1 MVDKTRILII
11 DAQSLIRDGLAA
23 LLSSEP
29 DLQVIGAIGKSSAIG
44 RVALSAAPDLVILDV
59 DLPDYR
65 GAETIRLISVR
76 WPKAKIMVLT
86 FQQSAQAMDTA
97 LRAGVDAYLLKSD
110 TRSELNDALHHLK
123 QNKRFL
129 TPSLT
134 SRTTDSE
141 GAKPTVVR
149 PEPPDGLSSRERD
162 VLRRIA
168 QGRRTREIAHEL
180 SLSHKTIEKYR
191 SNLMRKLGLKTAT
204 AVAAYAIANGYL
216 NGSLDNGSLDS

>member
-23 LLSSEP
+23 LLSSEA
-29 DLQVIGAIGKSSAIG
+29 DLQVMGAIGKSSAIG
-44 RVALSAAPDLVILDV
+44 RVTLPAHPDLVILDV

-65 GAETIRLISVR
+65 GAETIKTIRVR

-110 TRSELNDALHHLK
+110 TRSELDAALHHLA
-123 QNKRFL
+123 QSKRFL

-134 SRTTDSE
+134 PRAN
-141 GAKPTVVR
+141 GQKPTLVR

-168 QGRRTREIAHEL
+168 QGRRTREIADEL

-191 SNLMRKLGLKTAT
+191 SNLMRKLGLRTAT

-216 NGSLDNGSLDS
+216 NGYVDP

>member
-23 LLSSEP
+23 LLSSQA
-29 DLQVIGAIGKSSAIG
+29 DLQVIGAIGKGSAIG
-44 RVALSAAPDLVILDV
+44 RVSLPAPPDLVILDI

-65 GAETIRLISVR
+65 GAETIKTISVR

-86 FQQSAQAMDTA
+86 FQHSEQAMDTA

-110 TRSELNDALHHLK
+110 TRSELDDALHHLA

-134 SRTTDSE
+134 SRDTRTN
-141 GAKPTVVR
+141 GPKATMVR
-149 PEPPDGLSSRERD
+149 PELPDGLSSRERD

-168 QGRRTREIAHEL
+168 QGQRTREIAHEL

-216 NGSLDNGSLDS
+216 NGNPES

>member
-1 MVDKTRILII
+1 MVEKTRILII
-11 DAQSLIRDGLAA
+11 DAQSLMRDGLAA
-23 LLSSEP
+23 LLNSEP
-29 DLQVIGAIGKSSAIG
+29 DLQVIGAIGKGSAIG
-44 RVALSAAPDLVILDV
+44 RVSLSAAPDLVILDV

-65 GAETIRLISVR
+65 GAETIKLISVR

-110 TRSELNDALHHLK
+110 TRSELNDALHHLAL
-123 QNKRFL
+123 NKRFL
-129 TPSLT
+129 TPSLS
-134 SRTTDSE
+134 SRAAE
-141 GAKPTVVR
+141 GPQHTLVR

-216 NGSLDNGSLDS
+216 NGNHNNGSLDS

>member
-29 DLQVIGAIGKSSAIG
+29 DLQVIGAIGKSSAIT
-44 RVALSAAPDLVILDV
+44 RVSLATSPDLVILDV

-65 GAETIRLISVR
+65 GADTIKAIHTR
-76 WPKAKIMVLT
+76 WPGARVMVLT
-86 FQQSAQAMDTA
+86 FQKSQQAMDTA
-97 LRAGVDAYLLKSD
+97 VRAGVDAYLLKTD
-110 TRSELNDALHHLK
+110 THSELHAALQHIAQGKPYLA
-123 QNKRFL
+123 
-129 TPSLT
+129 PSLT
-134 SRTTDSE
+134 SLRSRSNGIRRTL
-141 GAKPTVVR
+141 VR
-149 PEPPDGLSSRERD
+149 PEQPDGLSDRERD

-216 NGSLDNGSLDS
+216 DP

>member
-1 MVDKTRILII
+1 MVDKTRILLI

-23 LLSSEP
+23 LLNSQA
-29 DLQVIGAIGKSSAIG
+29 DLQVIGAIGKGSAIG
-44 RVALSAAPDLVILDV
+44 RVSLPAPPDLVILDV

-65 GAETIRLISVR
+65 GADTIRTISVR

-86 FQQSAQAMDTA
+86 FQHSEQAMDTA

-110 TRSELNDALHHLK
+110 TRSELDDALRHLA

-134 SRTTDSE
+134 ARATNGS
-141 GAKPTVVR
+141 KPTLVR

-168 QGRRTREIAHEL
+168 QGQRTREIAHEL

-216 NGSLDNGSLDS
+216 NGNTHS

>member
-23 LLSSEP
+23 LLNSEA
-29 DLQVIGAIGKSSAIG
+29 DLQVMGAIGKSSAIR
-44 RVALSAAPDLVILDV
+44 RVTLLAPPDLVILDV
-59 DLPDYR
+59 DLPDYH
-65 GAETIRLISVR
+65 GAETIKTIRVR
-76 WPKAKIMVLT
+76 WPQAKIMVLT

-110 TRSELNDALHHLK
+110 TRSELHDAMRNLA
-123 QNKRFL
+123 QGKRFL

-134 SRTTDSE
+134 SRTDGQKLTL
-141 GAKPTVVR
+141 VR

-168 QGRRTREIAHEL
+168 QGRRTREIADEL

-216 NGSLDNGSLDS
+216 NGYVDP

>member
-1 MVDKTRILII
+1 MVDKTRILLI

-23 LLSSEP
+23 LLNSQA
-29 DLQVIGAIGKSSAIG
+29 DLQVIGAIGKGSAIG
-44 RVALSAAPDLVILDV
+44 RVSLPAPPDLVILDV

-65 GAETIRLISVR
+65 GADTIRTISVR

-86 FQQSAQAMDTA
+86 FQHSEQAMDTA

-110 TRSELNDALHHLK
+110 TRSELDDALRHLA

-134 SRTTDSE
+134 ARATNGS
-141 GAKPTVVR
+141 KPTLVR

-168 QGRRTREIAHEL
+168 QGQRTREIAHEL

-191 SNLMRKLGLKTAT
+191 SNLMRKLGLKSAT

-216 NGSLDNGSLDS
+216 NGNTHS

>member
-1 MVDKTRILII
+1 MVDKTRVLII

-23 LLSSEP
+23 LLNSES
-29 DLQVIGAIGKSSAIG
+29 DLQVIGAIGKISAIG
-44 RVALSAAPDLVILDV
+44 RVSLPAPPDLVILDV

-65 GAETIRLISVR
+65 GAETIKTISTR
-76 WPKAKIMVLT
+76 WPGAKVMVLT
-86 FQQSAQAMDTA
+86 FQQSAQVMDTA
-97 LRAGVDAYLLKSD
+97 LRAGVGAYLLKSD
-110 TRSELNDALHHLK
+110 TRDELHGALQHLAED
-123 QNKRFL
+123 KRFL

-134 SRTTDSE
+134 SRVPGTE
-141 GAKPTVVR
+141 GPKLTSIR
-149 PEPPDGLSSRERD
+149 PEPPDGLSDRERD

-191 SNLMRKLGLKTAT
+191 SNLMRKLGLRTAT

-216 NGSLDNGSLDS
+216 DR